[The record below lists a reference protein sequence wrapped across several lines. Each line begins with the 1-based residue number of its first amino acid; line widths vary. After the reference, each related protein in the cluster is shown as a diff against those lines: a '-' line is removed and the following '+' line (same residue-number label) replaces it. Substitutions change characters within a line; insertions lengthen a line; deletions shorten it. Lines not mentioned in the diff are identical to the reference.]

1 MESSAEKLLSNIEI
15 FYQNIYN
22 LLVAFQ
28 QSTTALNQNI
38 EVTLTNLDRTTSV
51 VNVNSFQKILQELS
65 RIDANYKSLI
75 SSDNLSYTIGADGS
89 ISQQTKTSFMNAE
102 YLENFTIDVDNLKID
117 RNPNI
122 DDLVFPSVKL
132 PITLDNNIRSNIFC
146 RIFDIVSGYENIP
159 ENPTILDIEYL
170 YTNGELQ
177 YSEINRSLELQKQ
190 QVKYFGK
197 FTTEVCVT
205 ESSNIYDVILN
216 SVQYTGLNIIGN
228 AIDLKNGDILVSSTG
243 SSKYQI
249 SNLDK
254 FNKRMKLLRIAGSES
269 IAVGIDNLFFN
280 EIMESDTNIVNVPIK
295 PSKKLVIFL
304 STENLKN
311 ISFPSKGIKID
322 TSSYMVTYEN
332 QQLSL
337 DEFFGKYVTNFSEY
351 LIALLEDTTIP
362 PSLGIVPNKPTLI
375 YRNFKVVQIN
385 KHLSSSKTI
394 TELTEFNKQK
404 QLVQNEITFKQTLID
419 DLQAE
424 IDSVKFK
431 SVEEKN
437 YRLNKIAQY
446 RTDINVL
453 NQNLLTI
460 SRDIDNNATQYGL
473 KTITPKYKVIGFWE
487 LQNPILNPLTK
498 AQHIVKYEIQYR
510 YLSKNSDVVDTTSYK
525 IQSGDKEINVAVSNW
540 NDYRSKSLQKVKTVD
555 GTYNWETPVLE
566 SSEDINI
573 NQCIISINEN
583 ESIEIRVRA
592 ISEAGYPIAPLKS
605 EWSEILRI
613 DFPNELKENNISSL
627 ISQNNLDLSKSE
639 FNGILQKHG
648 LLSHIN
654 NQIKEGEKTFLHKA
668 NDITSGQYTNEQKNI
683 PLDVIITNILNEIDL
698 IKSSKDENNITVNF
712 IDFNNESF
720 SVKNNSTLEVFGG
733 NYTDNLNILDQ
744 SKWGSII
751 RKRGYIKIRNNNLV
765 PIELKSISP
774 GTTFNG
780 DTAPNYFNVPV
791 SLTDQTNPQLYQ
803 KPGQIL
809 YFRNIDLSGQTADIF
824 KLVIPKVDAS
834 LTKPQ
839 PIYIDNTVPDVDKN
853 IIYYDFEDD
862 TVKICKL
869 LPEYNRNFNAFTI
882 GHPNYTYD
890 TMQSLVE
897 EFNRLSLHTS
907 NIKLTQKQSEMLP
920 DTEQTLGFSDND
932 YYAIGYNTCGAYLY
946 PIISNAEKI
955 SVVGNTATSTLVIPK
970 ESEILIPIIFEYRMI
985 DRLGNINGE
994 ANFDVNNSLEYS
1006 KKIGIDMI
1014 INNELFKFDINVTAK
1029 LKSKITPIDNINLN
1043 SIISAFGNEDQE
1055 EIE

>member
-1 MESSAEKLLSNIEI
+1 MKSSAEKLLSNIEI

-38 EVTLTNLDRTTSV
+38 EVTLTNLDGTTST
-51 VNVNSFQKILQELS
+51 VNVNSFQKILQELT

-75 SSDNLSYTIGADGS
+75 SSNNLSYTIGADGS

-102 YLENFTIDVDNLKID
+102 YLENFSIDSDNLKID
-117 RNPNI
+117 RNSNI

-132 PITLDNNIRSNIFC
+132 PITLDNSIRSNIFC

-170 YTNGELQ
+170 YSNGELQ

-197 FTTEVCVT
+197 FTTEVCVS

-269 IAVGIDNLFFN
+269 ITVGINNLFFN
-280 EIMESDTNIVNVPIK
+280 EIMESDTNIVNIPIK

-322 TSSYMVTYEN
+322 TSSYMITYEN

-375 YRNFKVVQIN
+375 NRNFKVVQIN
-385 KHLSSSKTI
+385 KHLSSAKTI

-419 DLQAE
+419 DLQSE
-424 IDSVKFK
+424 IDSIKFK

-540 NDYRSKSLQKVKTVD
+540 NDYQSKSLQKVKTVD

-566 SSEDINI
+566 STEDINI

-605 EWSEILRI
+605 EWSEILRV
-613 DFPNELKENNISSL
+613 DFPNELKENNVSSL

-639 FNGILQKHG
+639 FNGILQNLG

-654 NQIKEGEKTFLHKA
+654 NQIKEGEKTFLHRA
-668 NDITSGQYTNEQKNI
+668 NDITSGQYTIEQKNI

-698 IKSSKDENNITVNF
+698 IKASKTENNITVNF

-774 GTTFNG
+774 GTTFNE

-791 SLTDQTNPQLYQ
+791 SLTDQNISQLYQ

-809 YFRNIDLSGQTADIF
+809 YFRNVDLSGQTADIF
-824 KLVIPKVDAS
+824 KLVIPKTIS
-834 LTKPQ
+834 TSTKPLSTD
-839 PIYIDNTVPDVDKN
+839 IDNTVPDVDKN
-853 IIYYDFEDD
+853 IIYYDSEDG

-869 LPEYNRNFNAFTI
+869 LPGYNRNFNAFTI
-882 GHPNYTYD
+882 GHPDYTYD

-907 NIKLTQKQSEMLP
+907 NIKLPQKQSEMLP

-955 SVVGNTATSTLVIPK
+955 SVVGNTTTSTLIIPK

-1014 INNELFKFDINVTAK
+1014 INNELFKFDINVTSK

-1043 SIISAFGNEDQE
+1043 SIISSFGNEDQE